1 MGAVAAEL
9 AQLLG
14 RGALTSDPTMG
25 KVVYMPW
32 DQLSFGGVRSLVEA
46 YAPLRQWVLVDCAWP
61 MAMGTILPINIDLP
75 LVVAWPGATARDL
88 AVAIAYQSGGNHL
101 RPSFTHPSASSHG
114 AAFIP

>member
-14 RGALTSDPTMG
+14 RGALVNAPTMPAL
-25 KVVYMPW
+25 YMPW
-32 DQLSFGGVRSLVEA
+32 DQLSFGGVRSLVEV

-75 LVVAWPGATARDL
+75 RVVAWPGATARDL

-101 RPSFTHPSASSHG
+101 RPSFLQPSCSSHG
-114 AAFIP
+114 AAFTP